1 MRVTLISLHF
11 AEYAARLALALSERH
26 TVQLHL
32 SQPNAESELEAGLL
46 ESLRTKIEL
55 HLYPHPARKHA
66 LWHGLSIA
74 KAIRHFRP
82 DVVHGQEAADWTMWF
97 IRKLLGEK
105 PFAYTVHDPR
115 PHSGDD
121 KASAARVAW
130 PRTRLRRTASAI
142 LLHGQAIVPTMKCAE
157 PTLQGQLH
165 VVMHGLLGDNGKHNT
180 PREADLLLFF
190 GRIEAYKGL
199 DVLLAA
205 LEILQQRNA
214 PCRLLIAGRGPD
226 LARHAEAIAH
236 LPHVE
241 VRDHFIPVQEVGPML
256 ARATCVV
263 LPYHDATQSGVA
275 AHAFGAGTPVIASQ
289 VGALPD
295 VVSDGHNGLLVP
307 PGDAEALA
315 NAIAKLL
322 NDPVLAANLAA
333 GARDTA
339 TTRLSW
345 SAIAMQT
352 EAIYASL
359 TSDTHTEADTNLGRA

>member
-11 AEYAARLALALSERH
+11 SEYAARLALALAERH

-32 SQPNAESELEAGLL
+32 SQPNAEKELEAGLL
-46 ESLRTKIEL
+46 EMLRTKIEL
-55 HLYPHPARKHA
+55 HLHPHPARKHA
-66 LWHGLSIA
+66 PWHGLSIA
-74 KAIRHFRP
+74 KAIRRFRP

-97 IRKLLGEK
+97 IRKLLGAK
-105 PFAYTVHDPR
+105 PFAYTVHDPL

-142 LLHGQAIVPTMKCAE
+142 LVHGKAIVPTMKRAE
-157 PTLQGQLH
+157 PALQGQVH
-165 VVMHGLLGDNGKHNT
+165 VVMHGLLGDDGKHNA

-199 DVLLAA
+199 DVLLAT
-205 LEILQQRNA
+205 LEILQQRSV

-226 LARHAEAIAH
+226 LARHAEAIAR

-241 VRDHFIPVQEVGPML
+241 VRDGFIPAQEVGPML
-256 ARATCVV
+256 ARAACVV

-295 VVSDGHNGLLVP
+295 VVSHGHNGLLVP
-307 PGDAEALA
+307 PGDAAALA
-315 NAIAKLL
+315 DSIATFLG
-322 NDPVLAANLAA
+322 DPALATTLAA
-333 GARDTA
+333 GARETA
-339 TTRLSW
+339 ATLLSW
-345 SAIAMQT
+345 PAISTQT

-359 TSDTHTEADTNLGRA
+359 TGDTH